1 MASQSPSRPIGRG
14 RLPRPARAML
24 RPMSLLP
31 AFLDLHGERAVV
43 VGGGPVALRRTRTLL
58 DAGLRVQVIAPD
70 RCDELA
76 VLNTDWQ
83 PRPYRSGDL
92 RGAAVVVAATSHAG
106 VNAQVVRDARDLG
119 LLVNDASDATRGNLR
134 FPAVAERAGVQVAVS
149 TGREL
154 PMLAQA
160 LTERTRDLLPTPEQ
174 LGTWTERREAALA
187 LPEPQRQADLGALR
201 RDICRAVGVPA

>member
-1 MASQSPSRPIGRG
+1 MT
-14 RLPRPARAML
+14 
-24 RPMSLLP
+24 LLP
-31 AFLDLHGERAVV
+31 AFLDLHGVRAVV
-43 VGGGPVALRRTRTLL
+43 VGGGAVALRRTRALL

-70 RCDELA
+70 CCDELA
-76 VLNTDWQ
+76 ALSTDCLSTDWQ

-92 RGAAVVVAATSHAG
+92 SGAVLVVAATSHAS

-134 FPAVAERAGVQVAVS
+134 FPAVAARAGVQVAVS

-160 LTERTRDLLPTPEQ
+160 LTERARDLLPTPEQ
-174 LGTWTERREAALA
+174 LVIWTERREAALT

-201 RDICRAVGVPA
+201 QDIRRAVGVPA

>member
-1 MASQSPSRPIGRG
+1 
-14 RLPRPARAML
+14 ML
-24 RPMSLLP
+24 RLMTLLP
-31 AFLDLHGERAVV
+31 AFLDLHGVRAVV
-43 VGGGPVALRRTRTLL
+43 VGGGAVALRRTRALL

-70 RCDELA
+70 CCDELA
-76 VLNTDWQ
+76 ALSTDCLSTDWQ

-92 RGAAVVVAATSHAG
+92 SGAVLVVAATSHAS

-134 FPAVAERAGVQVAVS
+134 FPAVAARAGVQVAVS

-160 LTERTRDLLPTPEQ
+160 LTERARDLLPTPEQ
-174 LGTWTERREAALA
+174 LVIWTERREAALT

-201 RDICRAVGVPA
+201 QDIRRAVGVPA